1 MLRFIASSA
10 YFCVL
15 RGGELF
21 VVPLFEGN
29 RLSFVELLSYS
40 VRVVPVPMRWLRPFC
55 VHVSLLLVMVA
66 TTAGTIVMS

>member
-40 VRVVPVPMRWLRPFC
+40 VRVVPVPM
-55 VHVSLLLVMVA
+55 
-66 TTAGTIVMS
+66 